1 MSSRAVVRMPLH
13 DEDDLRSAWRVWFYR
28 REHII
33 RYMQG
38 AYPYLTR
45 DFVRQMVMGVELWAT
60 CNDDLFKTHIE
71 QEGANVA

>member
-1 MSSRAVVRMPLH
+1 MGDLIRLPLH
-13 DEDDLRSAWRVWFYR
+13 DKDDLRASWRVWFYR

-38 AYPYLTR
+38 AYPYIAPHII
-45 DFVRQMVMGVELWAT
+45 RQMVMGVELWAT

-71 QEGANVA
+71 LDSAHVA